1 MTEFLPENEKEE
13 YEDFNNLLRLK
24 DSIKSGLIK
33 EMLAEEDMNVNNKII
48 DETNKKKKNK
58 KNNLCFPLQKI
69 HPKSET
75 LKLLMKENQHKI
87 IQKPKKIKSPQEY
100 KDKIINNK
108 KILKVHS
115 KLEKENIENDNSENK
130 MTEIKDTKGDNFNIL
145 NDIRTLNKRELTPV
159 TQKQRKFFIKNEIK
173 EKEPKKLNQS
183 EMKSQRKNKIFF
195 YYNDLVIKNKEE
207 NIKKEKLNQ
216 INDSLFNEINS
227 KIKHIF
233 NNPDIRIEKTIKD
246 FDIFLTDN
254 DIFEYNYDY
263 HIQRALNI
271 FKKGNKFIKQ
281 SLHLPKYH
289 NYSPQEIL
297 KDLIFKD
304 ILSFLSP
311 IEKYIYSKTNKTSL
325 INYMKSKGAESEILL
340 DKYKNQKKEIE
351 KILNKNQNIN
361 VTKNNFF
368 NDNRLTQIFNLLNDE
383 KYLEIFNDKT
393 KVPDDNIIF
402 VYKLFFLMIKGTEK
416 LIELKNDI
424 FWEKISTYFINHTNE
439 FNKNDYL
446 LGELIKKILE
456 QKLDFSEEK
465 IQKINWIVD
474 QIDLRQI
481 YPNTFQVISPT
492 TSQFCF
498 IIGYFLEFFG
508 IIGKE
513 WNPLENEYKEIV
525 EKINELIKK
534 INKIGLYIVNLKYKN
549 KFK

>member
-1 MTEFLPENEKEE
+1 
-13 YEDFNNLLRLK
+13 
-24 DSIKSGLIK
+24 
-33 EMLAEEDMNVNNKII
+33 
-48 DETNKKKKNK
+48 
-58 KNNLCFPLQKI
+58 
-69 HPKSET
+69 
-75 LKLLMKENQHKI
+75 MKENQHKI

-130 MTEIKDTKGDNFNIL
+130 MTEIKDTKRDNFNIL
-145 NDIRTLNKRELTPV
+145 NDTRTLNKRELTPV

-465 IQKINWIVD
+465 IQKIKGIVD